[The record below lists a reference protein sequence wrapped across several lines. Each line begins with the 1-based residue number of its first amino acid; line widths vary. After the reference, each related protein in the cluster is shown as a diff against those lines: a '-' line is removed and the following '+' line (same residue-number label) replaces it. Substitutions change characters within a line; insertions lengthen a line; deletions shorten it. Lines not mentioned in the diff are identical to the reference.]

1 MRSARAC
8 AVALLLCSCRG
19 GVKADFDDI
28 CNAEERAGAAGE
40 QDPAQKAVKIA
51 MWLQGR
57 LRTSEAKEF
66 LSAMAP
72 TDPAMKGELLRKE
85 AMKHG
90 VSPCPIADSTWGK
103 P

>member
-40 QDPAQKAVKIA
+40 KDPAQKAVKIA